1 MKFSIILTPYFH
13 FFRIGQSAKM
23 SVQRS
28 SDMDKETFRKY
39 GHEFVDWI
47 VDYMASVEDR
57 PVRALVEPGDIIN
70 QLPDDAPVI
79 GESME
84 NIFKDFQEIILPG
97 MTHWQHPSWFAYFPA
112 NNSPPSVL
120 AEILTAGMG
129 AQCMIWETSPAA
141 AELEEKVMEWLR
153 KMLGLPDGM
162 SGVIQDTASTTT
174 LVALLT
180 AREKATKF
188 VANREGVQK
197 KLRVYVSEEA
207 HSSVEKGAKIAG
219 YGKDNICWISTDENF
234 AMIPSRLEE
243 AIVADK
249 NGGMTPACVVAT
261 VGTTSSSG
269 IDPLEP
275 IGQVCR
281 SHEVYLHVDAAYA
294 GTAAILPE
302 KKWILDG
309 VEYADSFNFN
319 PHKWMLTNFD
329 CSAHFVKDSES
340 LIRTF
345 EIHPEY
351 LKTGVDALVK
361 NYRDWGIQLG
371 RRFRAL
377 KLWFVIRSYG
387 VEGLQRIVR
396 EHICLAEL
404 FKGWIEEHESFE
416 ILAPAPL
423 SLVCFRMNN
432 GGDEEEL
439 DALNKELI
447 QRINGSGKILLTQ
460 TTLKGKFV
468 LRMAIGS
475 RTTEER
481 HVRQAWEFIK
491 STAESMLEK

>member
-1 MKFSIILTPYFH
+1 
-13 FFRIGQSAKM
+13 
-23 SVQRS
+23 
-28 SDMDKETFRKY
+28 
-39 GHEFVDWI
+39 
-47 VDYMASVEDR
+47 
-57 PVRALVEPGDIIN
+57 
-70 QLPDDAPVI
+70 
-79 GESME
+79 ME
-84 NIFKDFQEIILPG
+84 HIFKDFQEIILPG

-120 AEILTAGMG
+120 AELLTAGMG

-141 AELEEKVMEWLR
+141 AELEERVLDWLR
-153 KMLGLPDGM
+153 QMLGLPEEM

-180 AREKATKF
+180 AREKATDF
-188 VANREGVQK
+188 RANNEGVQE
-197 KLRVYVSEEA
+197 KLLVYVSEEA

-219 YGKDNICWISTDENF
+219 YGKDNIRRIQADENF
-234 AMIPSRLEE
+234 AMIPAQLEE
-243 AIVADK
+243 AIARDK
-249 NGGMTPACVVAT
+249 NRGLKPACVVAT

-302 KKWILDG
+302 KRWMLDG
-309 VEYADSFNFN
+309 VEYVDSFNFN

-329 CSAHFVKDSES
+329 CSAHFVKDAGS

-351 LKTGVDALVK
+351 LKTGVDAVVK

-387 VEGLQRIVR
+387 IEGLQNVVR
-396 EHICLAEL
+396 EHIHLAEL
-404 FKGWIEEHESFE
+404 FKGWIEKNALFE
-416 ILAPAPL
+416 ILAPVHL
-423 SLVCFRMNN
+423 SLVCFRLNN
-432 GGDEEEL
+432 GGSEEEL
-439 DALNKELI
+439 NALNKELI
-447 QRINGSGKILLTQ
+447 ERINQSGKILLTQ

-475 RTTEER
+475 RATEEH
-481 HVRQAWEFIK
+481 HVHQAWELIV
-491 STAESMLEK
+491 STAKAVLEKKK